1 MKSNRCTV
9 GQSFSLTDSTI
20 IVIFQFSVQLLLESG
35 ADIWHRER
43 NDNSSCQ
50 SIPCVSDHEKCFSL
64 SFKGFLQKSPKDFI
78 PLNSTIFWYLIQK
91 IPQLQQFI
99 PGNLVRTDLSS
110 KMKSFRTNE
119 LLFTG
124 ETNALCPLML
134 IKTKDMALC
143 RWALISSPKID
154 LLAFPRCIYSVCFL
168 YTFPAER
175 NGTVSQN

>member
-20 IVIFQFSVQLLLESG
+20 IVIFQFSVQLLLGSG

-50 SIPCVSDHEKCFSL
+50 SIPCVLDHEKFFSL
-64 SFKGFLQKSPKDFI
+64 SFKEFLQMSPKNF
-78 PLNSTIFWYLIQK
+78 IFWYLIQK
-91 IPQLQQFI
+91 ILQLQQFI
-99 PGNLVRTDLSS
+99 PGNLVLMRTDLSS

-119 LLFTG
+119 LLFNG